1 MQFQPSSASEPPGPD
16 FLQGLTQAAVLPCFL
31 LDLTSQCP
39 LRQLAS
45 VDSPMVRVTALSPGL
60 ITPPLHQ
67 AHPERVIIAPATN
80 LEGAGFDRRGSVWS
94 CLLKQRVV
102 GLEGRLTKA
111 EVRQSS

>member
-1 MQFQPSSASEPPGPD
+1 MQFQPSSASELPGPD

-45 VDSPMVRVTALSPGL
+45 VDSPMVRVTALIPGL
-60 ITPPLHQ
+60 ITPPGTPREGDYCSCYQLRRFWLWPQ
-67 AHPERVIIAPATN
+67 GFC
-80 LEGAGFDRRGSVWS
+80 LELSSETEGGRPRG
-94 CLLKQRVV
+94 
-102 GLEGRLTKA
+102 EATKA